1 MNADPSDRQDST
13 ATAVP
18 VAICGMGMRLPGGI
32 HDDATLYEF
41 LLNGKDARSYTGCSR
56 YDVRKFYDP
65 TPRPGT
71 IQTKHGYWLQDID
84 LSNFDTSMFKMSGP
98 EVERLDPQQRL
109 LLEVVWEAMQNAGE
123 TRWQGKEIGC
133 YVGSFREDWLI
144 LHHSDPL
151 DINPFEVSGSVD
163 LALANRISYEFDFK
177 GPSII
182 LTPGVN
188 QSLNGVGVFSAEG
201 SCKSFD
207 ASADGYARAEAVNA
221 IYVKRLDLAIRD
233 GNPIRAV
240 IRATAVNS
248 DGNTSALV
256 RPSADA
262 HEQLIRKAYR
272 RAGIL
277 NFSETAM
284 VECHSTGTAIG
295 DPIEADAIARVFGDE
310 GIHIGS
316 AYYKNDNQV
325 KPNLGHPEGAA
336 ALNSIM
342 KSVLS
347 LERGIILPN
356 IKFDDPNPSIPF
368 QEGKLVVPLQAT
380 PWPGNRRKR
389 ISINSFGIGG
399 ANVHVTPTDFEGWN
413 HCRLLTFSAA
423 HPESLVRV
431 IESHQQYIKQHP
443 DRLPSLE
450 FTLLNHREHLLY
462 RGYCVTTGK
471 EPLHVSVQSKSK
483 PPSQVCFVFNGQ
495 GGQWAQMGKEL
506 MEQHPTFHED
516 IRRMDRYLQ
525 RLQDGPRWTIE
536 AELSKPKETSHID
549 LAPYAQPLTTAL
561 QVALVNL
568 LVRWNITPSN
578 VVGHSSGEIAA
589 AYAAGVL
596 DMEEAIIVSYF
607 RGKVFENRKRRGAM
621 AAVALGRKEISS
633 YLEPGVVIACENSA
647 SSVTLSGDKEALET
661 VTAALQ
667 IKEPSASI
675 RNLIVDTAYHSPH
688 MREVGEPYLQSIAS
702 HVKPKPPKVQMW
714 STVAGSVLP
723 MGSSVSQKYWK
734 TNLENPVLFSSA
746 INSLLAEYNGSHT
759 FLEIGPHSTLA
770 APLNQLLRAGSSD
783 SSYAYI
789 PTLKRGQNS
798 SECFLAA
805 VGQLFAIGN
814 DVRCPSAAA
823 EARVLTDLPAYP
835 WHHDRKFWQETRVMR
850 ASRLPT
856 ALPHDLLGRRILE
869 GNELYPTWRIMLE
882 LRHVPWL
889 RDHCVHKDVVF
900 PAAAYISMVGEAIRQ
915 LTGEVEY
922 TLKNVVFHT
931 AMIIPETGPKEII
944 TVLERQRLTNTSES
958 SWYRFNISSYDET
971 TCKKH
976 CTGLA
981 CAGSTPVSP
990 DRATRPL
997 PRKIQGNR
1005 FYKSLARAGF
1015 IFGPSFRRL
1024 VDIFTDVME
1033 CTAQTTVIDD
1043 QPGNESKYALHPI
1056 TLDSIFQSLI
1066 LAACKGDLGM
1076 LLRVRLPTLIQE
1088 ISVGHGVGRSI
1099 EIHSHINEHDSDTVK
1114 GYSYAYVED
1123 EIVSSVKGFCT
1134 RPLDVSGL
1142 SPMDSKVGYL
1152 QWAPDSS
1159 FQELG
1164 SLIKVTM
1171 NRERDQVLGES
1182 LFLLCALGARQDL
1195 EKATPAQP
1203 HLHRYRAWILL
1214 QLEKASRSENSLV
1227 KNSVHLFK
1235 LSPKDRDQMIN
1246 MILDEAQSSDCR
1258 PIFELILKIYNS
1270 FPQLFDGSLE
1280 PLSLLMQDY
1289 SLGNIYNTGNA
1300 TWDYE
1305 ALFAVMGHSKPQMKI
1320 LEIGGG
1326 TASLSEN
1333 ILQYL
1338 QSEFEEPLYQ
1348 VYTFTDISTGFLS
1361 RARERLHHYP
1371 NVDYQL
1377 LDISK
1382 DPEEQGLGKE
1392 SYDLIIAS
1400 NVVHVTP
1407 SLHDTLTHIRKLLRP
1422 DGRLFLAEICAVTKV
1437 FNFVMGILPSWWVGE
1452 NDGRVDEP
1460 YIAPEEW
1467 HSRLYK
1473 AGFTQIEASISDT
1486 EPPFRVNATFMA
1498 RTARQDFVPERV
1510 TLLSKGFVGKPARH
1524 VERMLL
1530 EMGCKVQHVLW
1541 GSTTPIQQDI
1551 ISFIE
1556 LEGPLFEGITDTDME
1571 FFQGLVKSLRN
1582 VKMLWL
1588 MKPAQL
1594 HVDDPRFG
1602 LSLGM
1607 IRTIRSE
1614 LGLVFATLE
1623 LDDAS
1628 SGNSTRAITEVFKHI
1643 RGKNVQRGRFD
1654 LDVEYVYS
1662 QGAVHVGRYH
1672 WSSFSRELEQR
1683 VPPGSANELIV
1694 GQLGVLQSLKWAPRQ
1709 LGGLSPH
1716 DVRIKV
1722 HAVGLNFK
1730 DVLLASGILDLK
1742 GESAMLGIEGSG
1754 IVTAVGTD
1762 VANFSVGDRV
1772 MALSSHQS
1780 LMASEAQVAST
1791 HCIKIP
1797 NRLGFVE
1804 AATMPCVYLTVLRSL
1819 VDKAQLQKGQS
1830 ILIHSASGGVGIA
1843 AITVARWIG
1852 AEVLVTAGTD
1862 EKRTFLMR
1870 QFGILPSRVFDS
1882 RDRTFVDGVRAITS
1896 GRGVDVVLNSVSGE
1910 LLHASW
1916 ECVASG
1922 GCMIELGKRDI
1933 LGNGNLA
1940 MHPFGDNRSFI
1951 GIDLGHLSIKAP
1963 VIIERLLQQAV
1974 RLYENGDIEPI
1985 NPVRSFSARKVQE
1998 AFQHLRQGQH
2008 IGKVVLALTEG
2019 DAPELAPIVS
2029 TPMFRKDAAY
2039 LLVGGLGG
2047 LGGSI
2052 ATWMASHGA
2061 GNLVTLS
2068 RSGNKSEDDRHIV
2081 AEIEAFGCSVQMF
2094 KGDVSKEED
2103 VRHLVRNTS
2112 RPIAG
2117 MVHMAMV
2124 LSDAPVLDMTV
2135 AHWEAAINP
2144 KVKGAWNLHNVL
2156 PKNLDFFILF
2166 ASLSGNLGYYGQS
2179 NYAAANTF
2187 LDAFVQYR
2195 HGLNLPASVIDL
2207 GAVEDVGF
2215 VSRHPEILKRLNNTF
2230 GQTVSEE
2237 ELRNAFHLA
2246 VTRPGPG
2253 RPDIGKHPASRH
2265 YNASQIAVG
2274 LVPTSTAAFLARDP
2288 RLSVFYNLKQGQKTQ
2303 RKKQDSKLDT
2313 FVDDIKTNPTLL
2325 DDPNSVRLISREIR
2339 KQVETL
2345 MMIEPQSDGALPTLS
2360 QIGVDSLVGIEIQN
2374 WWRSMFGVDVTLLQL
2389 LEADS
2394 FQKLG
2399 ELAVRQL
2406 DELTRG
2412 DRESPDETSSKEQ
2425 SSALDNRAESHR
2437 TVSQTKPYDAGN
2449 NIAPSS
2455 PYYDMFREDHNNV
2468 SFEGKRLR
2476 DDGHVVILTG
2486 STGTLGAYILLEL
2499 LQMPNIHR
2507 VYCLCRSADAA
2518 SRQIRGFQLQGL
2530 EVPGSFKNRV
2540 EYIRVDLPAPKLGMP
2555 DTKYEELRLSVD
2567 IVIHCAWELSF
2578 SKAFDIFERIHIRG
2592 LSRLFELSQRCQYR
2606 PHIHFMSS
2614 LLALYAKET
2623 QSSSSNVQGPGQ
2635 KPASPW
2641 PIGYTES
2648 KLIAEE
2654 MCRLASTKWGLPTT
2668 VYRIG
2673 QIAGSSSGNGV
2684 VWDRNQ
2690 WLPSIMHSSKLIRK
2704 VPNSLGPAEV
2714 TWMPVD
2720 QAAKAICEI
2729 FQSRSSSDGVVDSN
2743 VTFNV
2748 VNPCLTRW
2756 ESLLPVIQK
2765 HYAAEVV
2772 ESDIWLSEVE
2782 KHESLTGGSA
2792 ETIPTRLLLPLYRQI
2807 MELFNHGWTR
2817 PSYDTERTNMASE
2830 TLRNMGPITPEMME
2844 RWIQQ
2849 WNF

>member
-177 GPSII
+177 GPSMTVKVGCSGSGTCLHLACQAIAHEDCTSAIVAGSSII

-310 GIHIGS
+310 GIHIGW
-316 AYYKNDNQV
+316 
-325 KPNLGHPEGAA
+325 G
-336 ALNSIM
+336 
-342 KSVLS
+342 
-347 LERGIILPN
+347 
-356 IKFDDPNPSIPF
+356 
-368 QEGKLVVPLQAT
+368 
-380 PWPGNRRKR
+380 RK
-389 ISINSFGIGG
+389 
-399 ANVHVTPTDFEGWN
+399 
-413 HCRLLTFSAA
+413 
-423 HPESLVRV
+423 
-431 IESHQQYIKQHP
+431 
-443 DRLPSLE
+443 
-450 FTLLNHREHLLY
+450 
-462 RGYCVTTGK
+462 
-471 EPLHVSVQSKSK
+471 
-483 PPSQVCFVFNGQ
+483 
-495 GGQWAQMGKEL
+495 
-506 MEQHPTFHED
+506 
-516 IRRMDRYLQ
+516 
-525 RLQDGPRWTIE
+525 
-536 AELSKPKETSHID
+536 ELSKPKETSHID

-607 RGKVFENRKRRGAM
+607 RGKVFQNRKRRGAM

-647 SSVTLSGDKEALET
+647 FSVTLSGDKEALET
-661 VTAALQ
+661 VTAALR

-675 RNLIVDTAYHSPH
+675 RNLNVDTAYHSPH
-688 MREVGEPYLQSIAS
+688 MREVGEPYFQSIAS

-714 STVAGSVLP
+714 STVAGNVLP
-723 MGSSVSQKYWK
+723 MGSPVSQKYWK

-746 INSLLAEYNGSHT
+746 INSLLAECN
-759 FLEIGPHSTLA
+759 
-770 APLNQLLRAGSSD
+770 
-783 SSYAYI
+783 
-789 PTLKRGQNS
+789 
-798 SECFLAA
+798 
-805 VGQLFAIGN
+805 
-814 DVRCPSAAA
+814 
-823 EARVLTDLPAYP
+823 
-835 WHHDRKFWQETRVMR
+835 
-850 ASRLPT
+850 
-856 ALPHDLLGRRILE
+856 
-869 GNELYPTWRIMLE
+869 
-882 LRHVPWL
+882 
-889 RDHCVHKDVVF
+889 
-900 PAAAYISMVGEAIRQ
+900 
-915 LTGEVEY
+915 
-922 TLKNVVFHT
+922 
-931 AMIIPETGPKEII
+931 
-944 TVLERQRLTNTSES
+944 
-958 SWYRFNISSYDET
+958 
-971 TCKKH
+971 
-976 CTGLA
+976 
-981 CAGSTPVSP
+981 
-990 DRATRPL
+990 
-997 PRKIQGNR
+997 
-1005 FYKSLARAGF
+1005 
-1015 IFGPSFRRL
+1015 
-1024 VDIFTDVME
+1024 
-1033 CTAQTTVIDD
+1033 TTVIDD

-1066 LAACKGDLGM
+1066 LAACKGELGM

-1123 EIVSSVKGFCT
+1123 ELVSSVKGFCT

-1171 NRERDQVLGES
+1171 DRERDQVLGET

-1203 HLHRYRAWILL
+1203 HLHKYRAWILL

-1227 KNSVHLFK
+1227 KNSAHLFK

-1258 PIFELILKIYNS
+1258 PIFGLILKIYNS

-1305 ALFAVMGHSKPQMKI
+1305 ALFAVMGHSKPQMKV

-1338 QSEFEEPLYQ
+1338 QSEFEESLYQ

-1407 SLHDTLTHIRKLLRP
+1407 NLHDTLTHIRKLLRP

-1530 EMGCKVQHVLW
+1530 EMRCKVQHVLW

-1709 LGGLSPH
+1709 LDGLPPH

-1819 VDKAQLQKGQS
+1819 VDKAQLQRGQS

-1852 AEVLVTAGTD
+1852 AEVLVTAGTE

-1882 RDRTFVDGVRAITS
+1882 RYRTFVDGVRAITS

-1998 AFQHLRQGQH
+1998 ASQHLRQGQH

-2029 TPMFRKDAAY
+2029 TPTFRKDAAY

-2068 RSGNKSEDDRHIV
+2068 RSGDKSEDDRHIV

-2117 MVHMAMV
+2117 MVHTAMV

-2156 PKNLDFFILF
+2156 PKDLDFFILF

-2253 RPDIGKHPASRH
+2253 RPNIGKHPASRH

-2412 DRESPDETSSKEQ
+2412 ERESPDETSSKEQ

-2455 PYYDMFREDHNNV
+2455 PYYDMFREDHNIV

-2578 SKAFDIFERIHIRG
+2578 SKVFDIFERIHIRG

-2641 PIGYTES
+2641 PIGYTEL

-2673 QIAGSSSGNGV
+2673 QIAGSSRGNGV

-2792 ETIPTRLLLPLYRQI
+2792 ETMPTRLLLPLYRQI

-2817 PSYDTERTNMASE
+2817 PSYDTARTNLASE

>member
-1 MNADPSDRQDST
+1 MNADPSDRRDST
-13 ATAVP
+13 ATVVP

-98 EVERLDPQQRL
+98 EVGRLDPQQRL

-177 GPSII
+177 GPSMTVKVGCSGSGTCLHLACQAIAHEDCMSAIVAGSSII

-316 AYYKNDNQV
+316 
-325 KPNLGHPEGAA
+325 
-336 ALNSIM
+336 
-342 KSVLS
+342 
-347 LERGIILPN
+347 
-356 IKFDDPNPSIPF
+356 
-368 QEGKLVVPLQAT
+368 
-380 PWPGNRRKR
+380 
-389 ISINSFGIGG
+389 
-399 ANVHVTPTDFEGWN
+399 
-413 HCRLLTFSAA
+413 
-423 HPESLVRV
+423 
-431 IESHQQYIKQHP
+431 
-443 DRLPSLE
+443 
-450 FTLLNHREHLLY
+450 
-462 RGYCVTTGK
+462 
-471 EPLHVSVQSKSK
+471 
-483 PPSQVCFVFNGQ
+483 
-495 GGQWAQMGKEL
+495 MGKEL

-596 DMEEAIIVSYF
+596 DIEEAIIVSYF

-746 INSLLAEYNGSHT
+746 INSLLAEYNGSYT

-783 SSYAYI
+783 GSYAYI

-856 ALPHDLLGRRILE
+856 ALPHDLL
-869 GNELYPTWRIMLE
+869 
-882 LRHVPWL
+882 
-889 RDHCVHKDVVF
+889 
-900 PAAAYISMVGEAIRQ
+900 
-915 LTGEVEY
+915 
-922 TLKNVVFHT
+922 
-931 AMIIPETGPKEII
+931 
-944 TVLERQRLTNTSES
+944 
-958 SWYRFNISSYDET
+958 
-971 TCKKH
+971 
-976 CTGLA
+976 
-981 CAGSTPVSP
+981 
-990 DRATRPL
+990 
-997 PRKIQGNR
+997 
-1005 FYKSLARAGF
+1005 
-1015 IFGPSFRRL
+1015 
-1024 VDIFTDVME
+1024 
-1033 CTAQTTVIDD
+1033 
-1043 QPGNESKYALHPI
+1043 
-1056 TLDSIFQSLI
+1056 
-1066 LAACKGDLGM
+1066 
-1076 LLRVRLPTLIQE
+1076 
-1088 ISVGHGVGRSI
+1088 
-1099 EIHSHINEHDSDTVK
+1099 
-1114 GYSYAYVED
+1114 
-1123 EIVSSVKGFCT
+1123 VKGFCT

-1171 NRERDQVLGES
+1171 NRERDQVLGET

-1407 SLHDTLTHIRKLLRP
+1407 NLHDTLTHIRKLLRP

-1498 RTARQDFVPERV
+1498 RTARQDSVPERV
-1510 TLLSKGFVGKPARH
+1510 TLLSKGFVGKPAGH

-1709 LGGLSPH
+1709 LDGLSPH

-1742 GESAMLGIEGSG
+1742 GESAML
-1754 IVTAVGTD
+1754 
-1762 VANFSVGDRV
+1762 
-1772 MALSSHQS
+1772 
-1780 LMASEAQVAST
+1780 
-1791 HCIKIP
+1791 
-1797 NRLGFVE
+1797 
-1804 AATMPCVYLTVLRSL
+1804 
-1819 VDKAQLQKGQS
+1819 
-1830 ILIHSASGGVGIA
+1830 
-1843 AITVARWIG
+1843 
-1852 AEVLVTAGTD
+1852 
-1862 EKRTFLMR
+1862 
-1870 QFGILPSRVFDS
+1870 
-1882 RDRTFVDGVRAITS
+1882 
-1896 GRGVDVVLNSVSGE
+1896 
-1910 LLHASW
+1910 
-1916 ECVASG
+1916 
-1922 GCMIELGKRDI
+1922 
-1933 LGNGNLA
+1933 
-1940 MHPFGDNRSFI
+1940 
-1951 GIDLGHLSIKAP
+1951 
-1963 VIIERLLQQAV
+1963 
-1974 RLYENGDIEPI
+1974 
-1985 NPVRSFSARKVQE
+1985 
-1998 AFQHLRQGQH
+1998 
-2008 IGKVVLALTEG
+2008 ALTEG

-2029 TPMFRKDAAY
+2029 TPTFRKDAAY
-2039 LLVGGLGG
+2039 LLVRGLGG

-2068 RSGNKSEDDRHIV
+2068 RSGDKSEDDRHIV

-2094 KGDVSKEED
+2094 KGDVSEEED

-2215 VSRHPEILKRLNNTF
+2215 VSRHPETLKRLNNTF

-2339 KQVETL
+2339 RQVETL

-2412 DRESPDETSSKEQ
+2412 ERESPDETSSKEQ
-2425 SSALDNRAESHR
+2425 SSALDNRAESQR

-2530 EVPGSFKNRV
+2530 GVPGSFKNRV

-2567 IVIHCAWELSF
+2567 IVVHCAWELRLF
-2578 SKAFDIFERIHIRG
+2578 KAFDIFERIHIRG

-2807 MELFNHGWTR
+2807 MELFNQGWTR

>member
-177 GPSII
+177 GPSMTVKVGCSGSGTCLHLACQAIAHEDCTSAIVAGSSII

-310 GIHIGS
+310 GIHIGW
-316 AYYKNDNQV
+316 
-325 KPNLGHPEGAA
+325 G
-336 ALNSIM
+336 
-342 KSVLS
+342 
-347 LERGIILPN
+347 
-356 IKFDDPNPSIPF
+356 
-368 QEGKLVVPLQAT
+368 
-380 PWPGNRRKR
+380 RK
-389 ISINSFGIGG
+389 
-399 ANVHVTPTDFEGWN
+399 
-413 HCRLLTFSAA
+413 
-423 HPESLVRV
+423 
-431 IESHQQYIKQHP
+431 
-443 DRLPSLE
+443 
-450 FTLLNHREHLLY
+450 
-462 RGYCVTTGK
+462 
-471 EPLHVSVQSKSK
+471 
-483 PPSQVCFVFNGQ
+483 
-495 GGQWAQMGKEL
+495 
-506 MEQHPTFHED
+506 
-516 IRRMDRYLQ
+516 
-525 RLQDGPRWTIE
+525 
-536 AELSKPKETSHID
+536 ELSKPKETSHID

-607 RGKVFENRKRRGAM
+607 RGKVFQNRKRRGAM

-647 SSVTLSGDKEALET
+647 FSVTLSGDKEALET
-661 VTAALQ
+661 VTAALR

-675 RNLIVDTAYHSPH
+675 RNLNVDTAYHSPH
-688 MREVGEPYLQSIAS
+688 MREVGEPYFQSIAS

-714 STVAGSVLP
+714 STVAGNVLP
-723 MGSSVSQKYWK
+723 MGSPVSQKYWK

-746 INSLLAEYNGSHT
+746 INSLLAECN
-759 FLEIGPHSTLA
+759 
-770 APLNQLLRAGSSD
+770 
-783 SSYAYI
+783 
-789 PTLKRGQNS
+789 
-798 SECFLAA
+798 
-805 VGQLFAIGN
+805 
-814 DVRCPSAAA
+814 
-823 EARVLTDLPAYP
+823 
-835 WHHDRKFWQETRVMR
+835 
-850 ASRLPT
+850 
-856 ALPHDLLGRRILE
+856 
-869 GNELYPTWRIMLE
+869 
-882 LRHVPWL
+882 
-889 RDHCVHKDVVF
+889 
-900 PAAAYISMVGEAIRQ
+900 
-915 LTGEVEY
+915 
-922 TLKNVVFHT
+922 
-931 AMIIPETGPKEII
+931 
-944 TVLERQRLTNTSES
+944 
-958 SWYRFNISSYDET
+958 
-971 TCKKH
+971 
-976 CTGLA
+976 
-981 CAGSTPVSP
+981 
-990 DRATRPL
+990 
-997 PRKIQGNR
+997 
-1005 FYKSLARAGF
+1005 
-1015 IFGPSFRRL
+1015 
-1024 VDIFTDVME
+1024 
-1033 CTAQTTVIDD
+1033 TTVIDD

-1066 LAACKGDLGM
+1066 LAACKGELGM

-1123 EIVSSVKGFCT
+1123 ELVSSVKGFCT

-1171 NRERDQVLGES
+1171 DRERDQVLGET

-1203 HLHRYRAWILL
+1203 HLHKYRAWILL

-1227 KNSVHLFK
+1227 KNSAHLSK

-1258 PIFELILKIYNS
+1258 PIFGLILKIYNS

-1305 ALFAVMGHSKPQMKI
+1305 ALFAVMGHSKPQMKV

-1338 QSEFEEPLYQ
+1338 QSEFEESLYQ

-1407 SLHDTLTHIRKLLRP
+1407 NLHDTLTHIRKLLRP

-1530 EMGCKVQHVLW
+1530 EMRCKVQHVLW

-1709 LGGLSPH
+1709 LDGLSPH

-1819 VDKAQLQKGQS
+1819 VDKAQLQRGQS

-1852 AEVLVTAGTD
+1852 AEVLVTAGTE

-1882 RDRTFVDGVRAITS
+1882 RYRTFVDGVRAITS

-2029 TPMFRKDAAY
+2029 TPTFRKDAAY

-2068 RSGNKSEDDRHIV
+2068 RSGDKSEDDRHIV

-2094 KGDVSKEED
+2094 KGDVSEEED

-2215 VSRHPEILKRLNNTF
+2215 VSRHPETLKRLNNTF

-2412 DRESPDETSSKEQ
+2412 ERESPDETSSKEQ

-2592 LSRLFELSQRCQYR
+2592 LSRLFELSQSCQYR

-2623 QSSSSNVQGPGQ
+2623 QYSSSNVQGPGQ

-2807 MELFNHGWTR
+2807 MELFNQGWTR

-2849 WNF
+2849 

>member
-1 MNADPSDRQDST
+1 MNADPSDRRDST
-13 ATAVP
+13 ATVVP

-177 GPSII
+177 GPSMTVKVGCSGSGTCLHLACQAIAHEDCMSAIVAGSSII

-316 AYYKNDNQV
+316 
-325 KPNLGHPEGAA
+325 
-336 ALNSIM
+336 
-342 KSVLS
+342 
-347 LERGIILPN
+347 
-356 IKFDDPNPSIPF
+356 
-368 QEGKLVVPLQAT
+368 
-380 PWPGNRRKR
+380 
-389 ISINSFGIGG
+389 
-399 ANVHVTPTDFEGWN
+399 
-413 HCRLLTFSAA
+413 
-423 HPESLVRV
+423 
-431 IESHQQYIKQHP
+431 
-443 DRLPSLE
+443 
-450 FTLLNHREHLLY
+450 
-462 RGYCVTTGK
+462 
-471 EPLHVSVQSKSK
+471 
-483 PPSQVCFVFNGQ
+483 
-495 GGQWAQMGKEL
+495 MGKEL

-596 DMEEAIIVSYF
+596 DIEEAIIVSYF

-746 INSLLAEYNGSHT
+746 INSLLAEYNGSYT

-783 SSYAYI
+783 GSYAYI

-856 ALPHDLLGRRILE
+856 ALPHDLL
-869 GNELYPTWRIMLE
+869 
-882 LRHVPWL
+882 
-889 RDHCVHKDVVF
+889 
-900 PAAAYISMVGEAIRQ
+900 
-915 LTGEVEY
+915 
-922 TLKNVVFHT
+922 
-931 AMIIPETGPKEII
+931 
-944 TVLERQRLTNTSES
+944 
-958 SWYRFNISSYDET
+958 
-971 TCKKH
+971 
-976 CTGLA
+976 
-981 CAGSTPVSP
+981 
-990 DRATRPL
+990 
-997 PRKIQGNR
+997 
-1005 FYKSLARAGF
+1005 
-1015 IFGPSFRRL
+1015 
-1024 VDIFTDVME
+1024 
-1033 CTAQTTVIDD
+1033 
-1043 QPGNESKYALHPI
+1043 
-1056 TLDSIFQSLI
+1056 
-1066 LAACKGDLGM
+1066 
-1076 LLRVRLPTLIQE
+1076 
-1088 ISVGHGVGRSI
+1088 
-1099 EIHSHINEHDSDTVK
+1099 
-1114 GYSYAYVED
+1114 
-1123 EIVSSVKGFCT
+1123 VKGFCT

-1171 NRERDQVLGES
+1171 NRERDQVLGET

-1407 SLHDTLTHIRKLLRP
+1407 NLHDTLTHIRKLLRP

-1498 RTARQDFVPERV
+1498 RTARQDSVPERV
-1510 TLLSKGFVGKPARH
+1510 TLLSKGFVGKPAGH

-1709 LGGLSPH
+1709 LDGLSPH

-1819 VDKAQLQKGQS
+1819 VDKAQLQRGQS

-1852 AEVLVTAGTD
+1852 AEVLVTAGTE
-1862 EKRTFLMR
+1862 EKRTFLM
-1870 QFGILPSRVFDS
+1870 P
-1882 RDRTFVDGVRAITS
+1882 
-1896 GRGVDVVLNSVSGE
+1896 
-1910 LLHASW
+1910 
-1916 ECVASG
+1916 
-1922 GCMIELGKRDI
+1922 
-1933 LGNGNLA
+1933 
-1940 MHPFGDNRSFI
+1940 
-1951 GIDLGHLSIKAP
+1951 
-1963 VIIERLLQQAV
+1963 
-1974 RLYENGDIEPI
+1974 
-1985 NPVRSFSARKVQE
+1985 
-1998 AFQHLRQGQH
+1998 
-2008 IGKVVLALTEG
+2008 
-2019 DAPELAPIVS
+2019 
-2029 TPMFRKDAAY
+2029 
-2039 LLVGGLGG
+2039 
-2047 LGGSI
+2047 
-2052 ATWMASHGA
+2052 
-2061 GNLVTLS
+2061 
-2068 RSGNKSEDDRHIV
+2068 
-2081 AEIEAFGCSVQMF
+2081 
-2094 KGDVSKEED
+2094 
-2103 VRHLVRNTS
+2103 
-2112 RPIAG
+2112 
-2117 MVHMAMV
+2117 
-2124 LSDAPVLDMTV
+2124 
-2135 AHWEAAINP
+2135 HWEAAINP

-2215 VSRHPEILKRLNNTF
+2215 VSRHPETLKRLNNTF

-2339 KQVETL
+2339 RQVETL

-2412 DRESPDETSSKEQ
+2412 ERESPDETSSKEQ
-2425 SSALDNRAESHR
+2425 SSALDNRAESQR

-2530 EVPGSFKNRV
+2530 GVPGSFKNRV

-2567 IVIHCAWELSF
+2567 IVVHCAWELRLF
-2578 SKAFDIFERIHIRG
+2578 KAFDIFERIHIRG

-2807 MELFNHGWTR
+2807 MELFNQGWTR